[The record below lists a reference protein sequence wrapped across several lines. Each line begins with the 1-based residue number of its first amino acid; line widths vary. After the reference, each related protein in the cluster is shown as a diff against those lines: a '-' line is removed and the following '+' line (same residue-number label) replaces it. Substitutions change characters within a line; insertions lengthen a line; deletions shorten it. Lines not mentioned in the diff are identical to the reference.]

1 MKKLYI
7 TTGLISIFLYA
18 GSAAATVYTFSDDW
32 INWPG
37 YTSSLG
43 DENGTPK
50 IDHMNVT
57 VENGYMQSVDIVM
70 HDNVHRQAYDS
81 LFINTNWDSNSTTSW
96 QEWDYFIHDGG
107 DAHTANTSGDVADD
121 GFYSVADNYDYTFV
135 INANRVGNPNGIDL
149 GSLILEDDSFEA
161 SHDNGDPT
169 DFIINYDF
177 SGMNNNQGL
186 AIDGG
191 FFVAYAPWCDNDVIG
206 GGAPVPEPATMLLFG
221 TGLLGLVGIQQRK
234 KKKLS

>member
-7 TTGLISIFLYA
+7 ATSLISILLYA
-18 GSAAATVYTFSDDW
+18 GTASATVYTFSDDW

-57 VENGYMQSVDIVM
+57 VENGYMQSVDIIL
-70 HDNVHRQAYDS
+70 HDSTHRQAYDS
-81 LFINTNWDSNSTTSW
+81 LFINTNWDSDSTTSW

-107 DAHTANTSGDVADD
+107 NAHTANTSGDVATD

-135 INANRVGNPNGIDL
+135 IKANRIGNPNGIDR
-149 GSLILEDDSFEA
+149 GSLTPEDNLFGA
-161 SHDNGDPT
+161 SHNN
-169 DFIINYDF
+169 DFVINYDF
-177 SGMNNNQGL
+177 SEMNNNQGL

-191 FFVAYAPWCDNDVIG
+191 FFVAYAPWCDNDIIG

-221 TGLLGLVGIQQRK
+221 TGLLGLVGMQQRK
-234 KKKLS
+234 KKKQA

>member
-1 MKKLYI
+1 MKRLYI
-7 TTGLISIFLYA
+7 ITSFISILFFA

-37 YTSSLG
+37 YGSTLG
-43 DENGTPK
+43 DENGTPQ

-57 VENGYMQSVDIVM
+57 VENGYMQSVDIVL
-70 HDNVHRQAYDS
+70 HGSTNRQAYDS
-81 LFINTNWDSNSTTSW
+81 LFINTNWDANSTTSW

-107 DAHTANTSGDVADD
+107 DTHTANTSGTVATD
-121 GFYSVADNYDYTFV
+121 GFYSVADNYTYTTV
-135 INANRVGNPNGIDL
+135 IIANRIDNPNGIDA
-149 GSLILEDDSFEA
+149 GSLALIDSGFGA
-161 SHDNGDPT
+161 TQDGY
-169 DFIINYDF
+169 IINYDF
-177 SGMNNNQGL
+177 SGLSSGGL

-191 FFVAYAPWCDNDVIG
+191 FFVAYAPWCDNDIIG

-234 KKKLS
+234 KKPQA